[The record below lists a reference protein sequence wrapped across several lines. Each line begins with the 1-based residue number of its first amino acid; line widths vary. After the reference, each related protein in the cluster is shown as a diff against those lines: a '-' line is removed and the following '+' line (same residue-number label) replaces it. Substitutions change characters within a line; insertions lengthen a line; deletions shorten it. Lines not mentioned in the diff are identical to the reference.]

1 MNNSNFNPNEEIEAM
16 KTTDAAETPV
26 DDTPAAD
33 KAVAAETATEATASE
48 PDVKQETVEETASE
62 PDVKQETVEETASE
76 PADKADD
83 ADEAPA
89 SAAYKSAHMTAAAA
103 ALNVEGEEVDI
114 RRRQPRVQK
123 EIKKSRISYEKKKGL
138 YGYGFIAIWIVG
150 VIYMFIVPIFKSA
163 WYSMCYTELVST
175 AEQAAQRGMTSAG
188 IYTEWNNFGNYEEA
202 LFKNQ
207 DYLPKL
213 TESLGAM
220 VPQVIVVMIFSLFI
234 ALLLNQKFR
243 GRTFA
248 RAVFFLPVL
257 VATGPVL
264 AVIKGD
270 ISTNGISSGEQ
281 FSALFQ
287 TDLVDELLQFLGIYN
302 LNEQLTTTIQTITSD
317 IFNLLWSA
325 GIQIL
330 IFLAALQQIPTSAK
344 EAASMEGATGWEFF
358 WKITFPMIS
367 PMILANL
374 IYTVID
380 TFIDSENPVMSIVL
394 AQSRSLRYGLSAA
407 MAWIYFLIVAVALA
421 IIVAIVSKFVFYEN
435 D

>member
-16 KTTDAAETPV
+16 KTTDAADIPENTADAQAIPAAEPTEASV
-26 DDTPAAD
+26 NEATTEAVAQNAEEATPAQDIEAEAEASGEATQLEAAPSAD
-33 KAVAAETATEATASE
+33 ISAAE
-48 PDVKQETVEETASE
+48 
-62 PDVKQETVEETASE
+62 
-76 PADKADD
+76 
-83 ADEAPA
+83 
-89 SAAYKSAHMTAAAA
+89 A
-103 ALNVEGEEVDI
+103 ALNAAGEEIDI
-114 RRRQPRVQK
+114 RRQKPRREQK
-123 EIKKSRISYEKKKGL
+123 IKKSRISYEKKKGL

-150 VIYMFIVPIFKSA
+150 FIYMFLIPIIQSA
-163 WYSMCYTELVST
+163 WYSLSFTELVT
-175 AEQAAQRGMTSAG
+175 TPEQMEKRGMSSAG

-202 LFKNQ
+202 LFKDQN
-207 DYLPKL
+207 YLPKL

-220 VPQVIVVMIFSLFI
+220 VPQVVVVMIFSLFI

-243 GRTFA
+243 GRTLA

-264 AVIKGD
+264 AVIRGD

-281 FSALFQ
+281 FSSLFQ
-287 TDLVDELLQFLGIYN
+287 TDLVDELLSFLGIYN

-330 IFLAALQQIPTSAK
+330 IFLAALQQIPVSAK
-344 EAASMEGATGWEFF
+344 EAAAMEGATGWEFF

-380 TFIDSENPVMSIVL
+380 TFIDSENPVMSLVL
-394 AQSRSLRYGLSAA
+394 AQSRALKYGLSAA
-407 MAWIYFLIVAVALA
+407 MAWIYFLIIAVALA
-421 IIVAIVSKFVFYEN
+421 IIVAIVSRFVFYEN

>member
-33 KAVAAETATEATASE
+33 KAVAAETAAEA
-48 PDVKQETVEETASE
+48 TASE

-89 SAAYKSAHMTAAAA
+89 SVANKSAHMTAAAA
-103 ALNVEGEEVDI
+103 ALNVEDEEVDI

-138 YGYGFIAIWIVG
+138 YGYGFIAIWIIG

-163 WYSMCYTELVST
+163 WYSMCYTELVTT
-175 AEQAAQRGMTSAG
+175 ADQAAQRGMTSAG

-302 LNEQLTTTIQTITSD
+302 LNQQLTTTIQTITSD

-330 IFLAALQQIPTSAK
+330 IFLAALQQIPVSAK
-344 EAASMEGATGWEFF
+344 EAASMEGATGWDFF

-394 AQSRSLRYGLSAA
+394 AQSRGLRYGLSAA

>member
-26 DDTPAAD
+26 NDAT
-33 KAVAAETATEATASE
+33 AAEQAAPAETVADTTVSE
-48 PDVKQETVEETASE
+48 PQTVQETVEAS
-62 PDVKQETVEETASE
+62 
-76 PADKADD
+76 
-83 ADEAPA
+83 ADEPA
-89 SAAYKSAHMTAAAA
+89 SATEPVAYKSAHMTAAAA

-150 VIYMFIVPIFKSA
+150 VIYMFLIPIFQSA
-163 WYSMCYTELVST
+163 WYSLCFTELVT
-175 AEQAAQRGMTSAG
+175 TPEQAAQRGMSSAG

-264 AVIKGD
+264 AVIRGD
-270 ISTNGISSGEQ
+270 ISNNGISSGEQ

-287 TDLVDELLQFLGIYN
+287 TDLVDQLLEFLGIYN

-358 WKITFPMIS
+358 WKIT

-380 TFIDSENPVMSIVL
+380 TFIDSENAVMKIVL
-394 AQSRSLRYGLSAA
+394 AQSRNLKYGLSSA

-435 D
+435 E

>member
-33 KAVAAETATEATASE
+33 KAVAAETAAEA
-48 PDVKQETVEETASE
+48 TASE

-89 SAAYKSAHMTAAAA
+89 SVANKSAHMTAAAA
-103 ALNVEGEEVDI
+103 ALNVEDEEVDI

-138 YGYGFIAIWIVG
+138 YGYGFIAIWIIG

-163 WYSMCYTELVST
+163 WYSMCYTELVTT
-175 AEQAAQRGMTSAG
+175 ADQAAQRGMTSAG

-302 LNEQLTTTIQTITSD
+302 LNQQLTMTIQTITSD

-330 IFLAALQQIPTSAK
+330 IFLAALQQIPVSAK

-374 IYTVID
+374 VYTVID

-394 AQSRSLRYGLSAA
+394 AQSRGLKYGLSAA

>member
-33 KAVAAETATEATASE
+33 KAVAAETAAEA
-48 PDVKQETVEETASE
+48 TASE

-89 SAAYKSAHMTAAAA
+89 SVANKSAHMTAAAA
-103 ALNVEGEEVDI
+103 ALNVEDEEVDI

-138 YGYGFIAIWIVG
+138 YGYGFIAIWIIG

-163 WYSMCYTELVST
+163 WYSMCYTELVTT
-175 AEQAAQRGMTSAG
+175 ADQAAQRGMTSAG

-302 LNEQLTTTIQTITSD
+302 LNQQLTMTIQTITSD

-330 IFLAALQQIPTSAK
+330 IFLAALQQIPVSAK

-358 WKITFPMIS
+358 WKITFPMIG

-394 AQSRSLRYGLSAA
+394 AQSRGLRYGLSAA

>member
-16 KTTDAAETPV
+16 KTTAAETPV
-26 DDTPAAD
+26 DDTPATD
-33 KAVAAETATEATASE
+33 KAVAAETATEA
-48 PDVKQETVEETASE
+48 TASE

-394 AQSRSLRYGLSAA
+394 AQSRALRYGLSAA

>member
-33 KAVAAETATEATASE
+33 KAVAAETAAEA
-48 PDVKQETVEETASE
+48 TASE

-89 SAAYKSAHMTAAAA
+89 SVANKSAHMTAAAA
-103 ALNVEGEEVDI
+103 ALNVEDEEVDI

-138 YGYGFIAIWIVG
+138 YGYGFIAIWIIG

-163 WYSMCYTELVST
+163 WYSMCYTELVTT
-175 AEQAAQRGMTSAG
+175 ADQAAQRGMTSAG

-302 LNEQLTTTIQTITSD
+302 LNQQLTMTIQTITSD

-330 IFLAALQQIPTSAK
+330 IFLAALQQIPVSAK

-367 PMILANL
+367 PMILANM

-394 AQSRSLRYGLSAA
+394 AQSRGLRYGLSAA

>member
-16 KTTDAAETPV
+16 KTTDAAATPV

-33 KAVAAETATEATASE
+33 KAVAAETAAEA
-48 PDVKQETVEETASE
+48 TASE

-89 SAAYKSAHMTAAAA
+89 SVANKSAHMTAAAA
-103 ALNVEGEEVDI
+103 ALNVEDEEVDI

-138 YGYGFIAIWIVG
+138 YCYGFIAIWIIG

-163 WYSMCYTELVST
+163 WYSMCYTELVTT
-175 AEQAAQRGMTSAG
+175 ADQAAQRGMTSAG

-302 LNEQLTTTIQTITSD
+302 LNQQLTMTIQTITSD

-330 IFLAALQQIPTSAK
+330 IFLAALQQIPVSAK

-394 AQSRSLRYGLSAA
+394 AQSRGLRYGLSAA

>member
-26 DDTPAAD
+26 NDAT
-33 KAVAAETATEATASE
+33 AAEQAAPAETVADTTVSE
-48 PDVKQETVEETASE
+48 PETVQETVEAS
-62 PDVKQETVEETASE
+62 
-76 PADKADD
+76 
-83 ADEAPA
+83 ADEPA
-89 SAAYKSAHMTAAAA
+89 SATEPVAYKSAHMTAAAA
-103 ALNVEGEEVDI
+103 ALNVEGEDVDI

-150 VIYMFIVPIFKSA
+150 VIYMFLIPIFQSA
-163 WYSMCYTELVST
+163 WYSLCFTELVT
-175 AEQAAQRGMTSAG
+175 TPEQAAQRGMSSAG

-264 AVIKGD
+264 AVIRGD
-270 ISTNGISSGEQ
+270 ISNNGISSGEQ

-287 TDLVDELLQFLGIYN
+287 TDLVDQLLEFLGIYN
-302 LNEQLTTTIQTITSD
+302 LNEQLTMTIQTITSD

-367 PMILANL
+367 PMILVNGVLANL

-380 TFIDSENPVMSIVL
+380 TFIDSENAVMKIVL
-394 AQSRSLRYGLSAA
+394 AQSRNLKYGLSSA

-435 D
+435 E

>member
-33 KAVAAETATEATASE
+33 KAVAAETATEA
-48 PDVKQETVEETASE
+48 TASE

-302 LNEQLTTTIQTITSD
+302 LNE
-317 IFNLLWSA
+317 LLWSA

>member
-1 MNNSNFNPNEEIEAM
+1 MNNSNFNPNEEIEAI

-26 DDTPAAD
+26 DDAPAAEQ
-33 KAVAAETATEATASE
+33 AASAETATEALAA
-48 PDVKQETVEETASE
+48 DAETVQDTVDTSADEPAEAETA
-62 PDVKQETVEETASE
+62 EEA
-76 PADKADD
+76 
-83 ADEAPA
+83 APVA
-89 SAAYKSAHMTAAAA
+89 QKSAHMTAAAA

-150 VIYMFIVPIFKSA
+150 VIYMFIIPIFQSA

-175 AEQAAQRGMTSAG
+175 PEQAAQRGMTSAG

-213 TESLGAM
+213 TESLGGM
-220 VPQVIVVMIFSLFI
+220 VPQVIIVMIFSLFI

-264 AVIKGD
+264 AVIRGD
-270 ISTNGISSGEQ
+270 ISNNGISSGEQ

-287 TDLVDELLQFLGIYN
+287 TDLVDELLEFLGIYN
-302 LNEQLTTTIQTITSD
+302 LSEQLTTTIQTITSD

-380 TFIDSENPVMSIVL
+380 TFIDSENAVMKIVL
-394 AQSRSLRYGLSAA
+394 AQSRNLKYGLSAA

-421 IIVAIVSKFVFYEN
+421 IIVAVVSKFVFYEN

>member
-33 KAVAAETATEATASE
+33 KAVAAETAAEA
-48 PDVKQETVEETASE
+48 TASE

-89 SAAYKSAHMTAAAA
+89 SVANKSAHMTAAAP
-103 ALNVEGEEVDI
+103 ALNVEDEEVDI

-138 YGYGFIAIWIVG
+138 YGYGFIAIWIIG

-163 WYSMCYTELVST
+163 WYSMCYTELVTT
-175 AEQAAQRGMTSAG
+175 ADQAAQRGMTSAG

-302 LNEQLTTTIQTITSD
+302 LNQQLTMTIQTITSD

-330 IFLAALQQIPTSAK
+330 IFLAALQQIPVSAK

-394 AQSRSLRYGLSAA
+394 AQSRDLRYGLSAA

>member
-33 KAVAAETATEATASE
+33 KAVAAETAAEA
-48 PDVKQETVEETASE
+48 TASE

-89 SAAYKSAHMTAAAA
+89 SVANKSAHMTAAAA
-103 ALNVEGEEVDI
+103 ALNVEDEEVDI

-138 YGYGFIAIWIVG
+138 YGYGFIAIWIIG

-163 WYSMCYTELVST
+163 WYSMCYTELVTT
-175 AEQAAQRGMTSAG
+175 ADQAAQRGMTSAG

-302 LNEQLTTTIQTITSD
+302 LNQQLTMTIQTITSD

-330 IFLAALQQIPTSAK
+330 IFLAALQQIPVSAK

-380 TFIDSENPVMSIVL
+380 TFIDSENPVMSIVI
-394 AQSRSLRYGLSAA
+394 AQSRGLRYGLSAA

>member
-33 KAVAAETATEATASE
+33 KAVAAETAAEA
-48 PDVKQETVEETASE
+48 TASE

-89 SAAYKSAHMTAAAA
+89 SVANKSAHMTAAAA
-103 ALNVEGEEVDI
+103 ALNVEDEEVDI

-138 YGYGFIAIWIVG
+138 YGYGFIAIWIIG

-163 WYSMCYTELVST
+163 WYSMCYTELVTT
-175 AEQAAQRGMTSAG
+175 ADQAAQRGMTSAG

-302 LNEQLTTTIQTITSD
+302 LNQQLTMTIQTITSD

-330 IFLAALQQIPTSAK
+330 IFLAALQQIPVSAK

-394 AQSRSLRYGLSAA
+394 AQSRGLRYGLSAA

-421 IIVAIVSKFVFYEN
+421 IIVAIVAKFVFYEN

>member
-33 KAVAAETATEATASE
+33 KAVAAETAAEA
-48 PDVKQETVEETASE
+48 TASE

-89 SAAYKSAHMTAAAA
+89 SVANKSAHMTAAAA
-103 ALNVEGEEVDI
+103 ALNVEDEEVDI

-138 YGYGFIAIWIVG
+138 YGYGFIAIWIIG

-163 WYSMCYTELVST
+163 WYSMCYTELVTT
-175 AEQAAQRGMTSAG
+175 ADQAAQRGMTSAG
-188 IYTEWNNFGNYEEA
+188 IYTEWNNFENYEEA

-302 LNEQLTTTIQTITSD
+302 LNQQLTMTIQTITSD

-330 IFLAALQQIPTSAK
+330 IFLAALQQIPVSAK

-394 AQSRSLRYGLSAA
+394 AQSRGLRYGLSAA

-421 IIVAIVSKFVFYEN
+421 IIVAIVSKFVFYDN

>member
-33 KAVAAETATEATASE
+33 KAVAAETAAEA
-48 PDVKQETVEETASE
+48 TASE

-89 SAAYKSAHMTAAAA
+89 SVANKSAHMTAAAA
-103 ALNVEGEEVDI
+103 ALNVEDEEVDI

-138 YGYGFIAIWIVG
+138 YGYGFIAIWIIG

-163 WYSMCYTELVST
+163 WYSMCYTELVTT
-175 AEQAAQRGMTSAG
+175 ADQAAQRGMTSAG

-302 LNEQLTTTIQTITSD
+302 LNQQLTTTIQTITSD

-330 IFLAALQQIPTSAK
+330 IFLAALQQIPVSAK

-380 TFIDSENPVMSIVL
+380 KFIDSENPVMSIVL
-394 AQSRSLRYGLSAA
+394 AQSRGLRYGLSAA

>member
-33 KAVAAETATEATASE
+33 KAVAAETAAEA
-48 PDVKQETVEETASE
+48 TASE

-89 SAAYKSAHMTAAAA
+89 SVANKSAHMTAAAA
-103 ALNVEGEEVDI
+103 ALNVEDEEVDI

-138 YGYGFIAIWIVG
+138 YGYGFIAIWIIG

-163 WYSMCYTELVST
+163 WYSMCYTELVTT
-175 AEQAAQRGMTSAG
+175 ADQAAQKGMTSAG

-302 LNEQLTTTIQTITSD
+302 LNQQLTMTIQTITSD

-330 IFLAALQQIPTSAK
+330 IFLAALQQIPVSAK

-380 TFIDSENPVMSIVL
+380 TFIDSENPVMSIVI
-394 AQSRSLRYGLSAA
+394 AQSRGLRYGLSAA

>member
-33 KAVAAETATEATASE
+33 KAVAAETAAEA
-48 PDVKQETVEETASE
+48 TASE

-89 SAAYKSAHMTAAAA
+89 SVANKSAHMTAAAT
-103 ALNVEGEEVDI
+103 ALNVEDEEVDI

-138 YGYGFIAIWIVG
+138 YGYGFIAIWIIG

-163 WYSMCYTELVST
+163 WYSMCYTELVTT
-175 AEQAAQRGMTSAG
+175 ADQAAQRGMTSAG

-302 LNEQLTTTIQTITSD
+302 LNQQLTMTIQTITSD

-330 IFLAALQQIPTSAK
+330 IFLAALQQIPVSAK

-394 AQSRSLRYGLSAA
+394 AQSRGLRYGLSAA

>member
-1 MNNSNFNPNEEIEAM
+1 MNNSNFNPNEEIEAI

-26 DDTPAAD
+26 DDAPAAEQ
-33 KAVAAETATEATASE
+33 AASAETATEALAA
-48 PDVKQETVEETASE
+48 DAETVQDTVDTSADEPAEAETAE
-62 PDVKQETVEETASE
+62 VA
-76 PADKADD
+76 
-83 ADEAPA
+83 APVA
-89 SAAYKSAHMTAAAA
+89 QKSAHMTAAAA
-103 ALNVEGEEVDI
+103 AMNVEGEEVDI

-150 VIYMFIVPIFKSA
+150 VIYMFIIPIFQSA

-175 AEQAAQRGMTSAG
+175 PEQAAQRGMSSAG

-213 TESLGAM
+213 TESLGGM
-220 VPQVIVVMIFSLFI
+220 VPQVIIVMIFSLFI

-264 AVIKGD
+264 AVIRGD
-270 ISTNGISSGEQ
+270 ISNNGISSGEQ

-287 TDLVDELLQFLGIYN
+287 TDLVDELLEFLGIYN
-302 LNEQLTTTIQTITSD
+302 LSEQLTTTIQTITSD

-380 TFIDSENPVMSIVL
+380 TFIDSENAVMKIVL
-394 AQSRSLRYGLSAA
+394 AQSRNLKYGLSAA

>member
-33 KAVAAETATEATASE
+33 KAVAAETAAEA
-48 PDVKQETVEETASE
+48 TASE

-89 SAAYKSAHMTAAAA
+89 SVANKSAHMTAAAA
-103 ALNVEGEEVDI
+103 ALNVEDEEVDI

-138 YGYGFIAIWIVG
+138 YGYGFIAIWIIG

-163 WYSMCYTELVST
+163 WYSMCYTELVTT
-175 AEQAAQRGMTSAG
+175 ADQAAQRGMTSAG

-302 LNEQLTTTIQTITSD
+302 LNQQLTMTIQTITSD

-325 GIQIL
+325 GIQI
-330 IFLAALQQIPTSAK
+330 FLAALQQIPVSAK

-394 AQSRSLRYGLSAA
+394 AQSRGLRYGLSAA

>member
-26 DDTPAAD
+26 DDTPATD
-33 KAVAAETATEATASE
+33 KAVAAETAAEA
-48 PDVKQETVEETASE
+48 TASE

-83 ADEAPA
+83 ADEALA
-89 SAAYKSAHMTAAAA
+89 SVANKSAHMTAAAA
-103 ALNVEGEEVDI
+103 ALNVEDEEVDI

-138 YGYGFIAIWIVG
+138 YGYGFIAIWIIG

-163 WYSMCYTELVST
+163 WYSMCYTELVTT
-175 AEQAAQRGMTSAG
+175 ADQAAQRGMTSAG

-302 LNEQLTTTIQTITSD
+302 LNQQLTMTIQTITSD

-330 IFLAALQQIPTSAK
+330 IFLAALQQIPVSAK

-394 AQSRSLRYGLSAA
+394 AQSRGLRYGLSAA

>member
-33 KAVAAETATEATASE
+33 KAVAAETAAEA
-48 PDVKQETVEETASE
+48 TASE

-89 SAAYKSAHMTAAAA
+89 SVANKSAHMTAAAA
-103 ALNVEGEEVDI
+103 ALNVEDEEVDI

-138 YGYGFIAIWIVG
+138 YGYGFIAIWIIG

-163 WYSMCYTELVST
+163 WYSMCYTELVTT
-175 AEQAAQRGMTSAG
+175 ADQAAQRGMTSAG

-302 LNEQLTTTIQTITSD
+302 LNQQLTMTIQTITSD

-330 IFLAALQQIPTSAK
+330 IFLAALQQIPVSAK

-374 IYTVID
+374 IYSVID

-394 AQSRSLRYGLSAA
+394 AQSRGLRYGLSAA

>member
-1 MNNSNFNPNEEIEAM
+1 MNNSNFNPNEEIEAI

-26 DDTPAAD
+26 NDAPAAEQ
-33 KAVAAETATEATASE
+33 AAPAETVADTTVSE
-48 PDVKQETVEETASE
+48 PETAQETVDAS
-62 PDVKQETVEETASE
+62 
-76 PADKADD
+76 
-83 ADEAPA
+83 ADEPVATAEPVVQ
-89 SAAYKSAHMTAAAA
+89 KSAHMTAAAA

-114 RRRQPRVQK
+114 RRRQPRIQK

-150 VIYMFIVPIFKSA
+150 VIYMFLIPIFQSA
-163 WYSMCYTELVST
+163 WYSLCYTELVT
-175 AEQAAQRGMTSAG
+175 TPEQAAQRGMSSAG

-213 TESLGAM
+213 TESLSSM

-264 AVIKGD
+264 AVIRGD
-270 ISTNGISSGEQ
+270 ISNNGISSGEQ

-287 TDLVDELLQFLGIYN
+287 TDLVDQLLEFLGIYN

-344 EAASMEGATGWEFF
+344 EAASMEGATGWEFCL
-358 WKITFPMIS
+358 KSTFPMIT

-380 TFIDSENPVMSIVL
+380 TFIDSENAVMKIVL
-394 AQSRSLRYGLSAA
+394 TQSRNLKYGLSSA

-435 D
+435 E

>member
-1 MNNSNFNPNEEIEAM
+1 
-16 KTTDAAETPV
+16 
-26 DDTPAAD
+26 
-33 KAVAAETATEATASE
+33 
-48 PDVKQETVEETASE
+48 
-62 PDVKQETVEETASE
+62 
-76 PADKADD
+76 
-83 ADEAPA
+83 
-89 SAAYKSAHMTAAAA
+89 MTAAAA
-103 ALNVEGEEVDI
+103 ALNVEDEEVDI
-114 RRRQPRVQK
+114 RRRQPRVQQ

-138 YGYGFIAIWIVG
+138 YGYGFIAIWIIG

-163 WYSMCYTELVST
+163 WYSMCYTELVTT
-175 AEQAAQRGMTSAG
+175 ADQAAQRGMTSAG

-302 LNEQLTTTIQTITSD
+302 LNQQLTMTIQTITSD

-330 IFLAALQQIPTSAK
+330 IFLAALQQIPVSAK

-394 AQSRSLRYGLSAA
+394 AQSRGLRYGLSAA

>member
-26 DDTPAAD
+26 NDAPAAEQ
-33 KAVAAETATEATASE
+33 AAPAETVADTTVSE
-48 PDVKQETVEETASE
+48 PETVQETVDASA
-62 PDVKQETVEETASE
+62 DE
-76 PADKADD
+76 PAATAESVVQKPDD
-83 ADEAPA
+83 
-89 SAAYKSAHMTAAAA
+89 MTPGAA
-103 ALNVEGEEVDI
+103 ALNDEGVEVDI
-114 RRRQPRVQK
+114 RLRQPRVQK

-150 VIYMFIVPIFKSA
+150 VIYMFLIPIFQSA
-163 WYSMCYTELVST
+163 WYSLCYTELVT
-175 AEQAAQRGMTSAG
+175 TPEQAAQRGMSSAG

-220 VPQVIVVMIFSLFI
+220 VPQVVVVMIFSLFI

-264 AVIKGD
+264 AVIRGD
-270 ISTNGISSGEQ
+270 ISNNGISSG
-281 FSALFQ
+281 
-287 TDLVDELLQFLGIYN
+287 
-302 LNEQLTTTIQTITSD
+302 EQLTTTIQTYTSD

-380 TFIDSENPVMSIVL
+380 TFIDSENAVMKIVL
-394 AQSRSLRYGLSAA
+394 AQSRNLKYGLSSA

>member
-33 KAVAAETATEATASE
+33 KAVAAETAAEATASE
-48 PDVKQETVEETASE
+48 S
-62 PDVKQETVEETASE
+62 DVKQETVEETASE

-89 SAAYKSAHMTAAAA
+89 SVANKSAHMTAAAA
-103 ALNVEGEEVDI
+103 ALNVEDEEVDI

-138 YGYGFIAIWIVG
+138 YGYGFIAIWIIG

-163 WYSMCYTELVST
+163 WYSMCYTELVTT
-175 AEQAAQRGMTSAG
+175 ADQAAQRGMTSAG

-213 TESLGAM
+213 TEALGAM

-302 LNEQLTTTIQTITSD
+302 LNQQLTMTIQTITSD

-330 IFLAALQQIPTSAK
+330 IFLAALQQIPVSAK

-394 AQSRSLRYGLSAA
+394 AQSRGLRYGLSAA

>member
-33 KAVAAETATEATASE
+33 KAVAAETAAEA
-48 PDVKQETVEETASE
+48 TASE

-89 SAAYKSAHMTAAAA
+89 SVANKSAHMTAAAA
-103 ALNVEGEEVDI
+103 ALNVEDEEVDI

-138 YGYGFIAIWIVG
+138 YGYGFIAIWIIG

-163 WYSMCYTELVST
+163 WYSMCYTELVTT
-175 AEQAAQRGMTSAG
+175 ADQAAQRGMTSAG
-188 IYTEWNNFGNYEEA
+188 IYTKWNNFGNYEEA

-302 LNEQLTTTIQTITSD
+302 LNQQLTMTIQTITSD

-330 IFLAALQQIPTSAK
+330 IFLAALQQIPVSAK

-380 TFIDSENPVMSIVL
+380 TFIDSENPVMSIVI
-394 AQSRSLRYGLSAA
+394 AQSRGLRYGLSAA

>member
-33 KAVAAETATEATASE
+33 KAVAAETAAEA
-48 PDVKQETVEETASE
+48 TASE

-89 SAAYKSAHMTAAAA
+89 SVANKSAHMTAAAA
-103 ALNVEGEEVDI
+103 ALNVEDEEVDI

-138 YGYGFIAIWIVG
+138 YGYGFIAIWIIG

-163 WYSMCYTELVST
+163 WYSMCYTELVTT
-175 AEQAAQRGMTSAG
+175 ADQAAQRGMTSAG
-188 IYTEWNNFGNYEEA
+188 IYTEWNNFGNYEGA

-302 LNEQLTTTIQTITSD
+302 LNQQLTMTIQTITSD

-330 IFLAALQQIPTSAK
+330 IFLAALQQIPVSAK

-394 AQSRSLRYGLSAA
+394 AQSRGLRYGLSAA

>member
-33 KAVAAETATEATASE
+33 KAVAAETAAEA
-48 PDVKQETVEETASE
+48 TASE

-89 SAAYKSAHMTAAAA
+89 SVANKSAHMTAAAA
-103 ALNVEGEEVDI
+103 ALYVEDEEVDI

-138 YGYGFIAIWIVG
+138 YGYGFIAIWIIG

-163 WYSMCYTELVST
+163 WYSMCYTELVTT
-175 AEQAAQRGMTSAG
+175 ADQAAQRGMTSAG

-302 LNEQLTTTIQTITSD
+302 LNQQLTMTIQTITSD

-330 IFLAALQQIPTSAK
+330 IFLAALQQIPVSAK

-394 AQSRSLRYGLSAA
+394 AQSRGLRYGLSAA

>member
-1 MNNSNFNPNEEIEAM
+1 MKDEAV
-16 KTTDAAETPV
+16 KET
-26 DDTPAAD
+26 
-33 KAVAAETATEATASE
+33 
-48 PDVKQETVEETASE
+48 
-62 PDVKQETVEETASE
+62 
-76 PADKADD
+76 
-83 ADEAPA
+83 EAPA
-89 SAAYKSAHMTAAAA
+89 AENVAEAPSEKAMEALSQEELPERPQTAVRKSAHMTASAA

-114 RRRQPRVQK
+114 RRRQPRVEK
-123 EIKKSRISYEKKKGL
+123 KIKTARISYERKKGL

-150 VIYMFIVPIFKSA
+150 VIYMFIIPIFTSA
-163 WYSMCYTELVST
+163 WYSLCDTVLVT
-175 AEQAAQRGMTSAG
+175 TMTQAQDLGMDSVG
-188 IYTEWNNFGNYEEA
+188 IYTKWNDFANYNEVIFRDA
-202 LFKNQ
+202 NYLKN
-207 DYLPKL
+207 L
-213 TESLGAM
+213 TESLGSM
-220 VPQVIVVMIFSLFI
+220 VPQVCMVMIFSLFI

-243 GRTFA
+243 GRTLA

-257 VATGPVL
+257 VATGPVIS
-264 AVIKGD
+264 VIKGD
-270 ISTNGISSGEQ
+270 IATNGVASAEQ

-287 TDLVDELLQFLGIYN
+287 TDLVDELLEFLGIYN
-302 LNEQLTTTIQTITSD
+302 LSAQLTDTIQTITSD
-317 IFNLLWSA
+317 IFNLIWAA

-380 TFIDSENPVMSIVL
+380 TFVDFENPVMKMVL
-394 AQSRSLRYGLSAA
+394 TESRNMEYGTSAA

-421 IIVAIVSKFVFYEN
+421 IVVGIVSKFVFYEN

>member
-33 KAVAAETATEATASE
+33 KAVAAETAAEA
-48 PDVKQETVEETASE
+48 TASE

-89 SAAYKSAHMTAAAA
+89 SVANKSAHMTAAAA
-103 ALNVEGEEVDI
+103 ALNVEDEEVDI

-138 YGYGFIAIWIVG
+138 YGYGFIAIWIIG

-163 WYSMCYTELVST
+163 WYSMCYTELVTT
-175 AEQAAQRGMTSAG
+175 ADQAAQRGMTSAG

-302 LNEQLTTTIQTITSD
+302 LNQQLTMTIQTITSD

-330 IFLAALQQIPTSAK
+330 IFLAALQQIPVSAK

-380 TFIDSENPVMSIVL
+380 MFIDSENPVMSIVL
-394 AQSRSLRYGLSAA
+394 AQSRGLRYGLSAA

>member
-62 PDVKQETVEETASE
+62 P
-76 PADKADD
+76 ADKADD

-89 SAAYKSAHMTAAAA
+89 SVANKSAHMTAAAA
-103 ALNVEGEEVDI
+103 ALNVEDEEVDI

-302 LNEQLTTTIQTITSD
+302 LNEQLTMTIQTITSD

-330 IFLAALQQIPTSAK
+330 IFLAALQQIPVSAK

-394 AQSRSLRYGLSAA
+394 AQSRALRYGLSAA

-421 IIVAIVSKFVFYEN
+421 IILSN
-435 D
+435 LS